1 MGDHT
6 TPMQETLQKCL
17 CSIQRQRRNIS
28 NNQKRIRKMKTII
41 CKFKSDGKDVKKTAI
56 INDSLDTLSISK
68 KSEATDIIEPD
79 TFDYEEWSIYFEVTD
94 TLAYEVVFKY
104 DQESHIKTLKPIK
117 AITWDGTDIDHVVIT
132 DVQKVSITI
141 R

>member
-94 TLAYEVVFKY
+94 TRAYEVVFKY

>member
-1 MGDHT
+1 MGEHT
-6 TPMQETLQKCL
+6 TSMQETLQECL
-17 CSIQRQRRNIS
+17 YAIQRQWRNIS

>member
-1 MGDHT
+1 MGEHT

>member
-1 MGDHT
+1 
-6 TPMQETLQKCL
+6 
-17 CSIQRQRRNIS
+17 
-28 NNQKRIRKMKTII
+28 MKTII

-94 TLAYEVVFKY
+94 TLAYE
-104 DQESHIKTLKPIK
+104 QESHIKTLKPIK

>member
-1 MGDHT
+1 
-6 TPMQETLQKCL
+6 
-17 CSIQRQRRNIS
+17 
-28 NNQKRIRKMKTII
+28 MKTII
-41 CKFKSDGKDVKKTAI
+41 CKFKSDGKEVSKTAI

-94 TLAYEVVFKY
+94 TLAYEVVFEY

-132 DVQKVSITI
+132 DVQKVSVTI

>member
-1 MGDHT
+1 
-6 TPMQETLQKCL
+6 
-17 CSIQRQRRNIS
+17 
-28 NNQKRIRKMKTII
+28 MKTII

-94 TLAYEVVFKY
+94 TLAYE
-104 DQESHIKTLKPIK
+104 
-117 AITWDGTDIDHVVIT
+117 
-132 DVQKVSITI
+132 
-141 R
+141 

>member
-1 MGDHT
+1 
-6 TPMQETLQKCL
+6 
-17 CSIQRQRRNIS
+17 
-28 NNQKRIRKMKTII
+28 MKTII

-104 DQESHIKTLKPIK
+104 DQESHIKTLKPSK

-132 DVQKVSITI
+132 DVQKVSVTI

>member
-1 MGDHT
+1 MGQHT
-6 TPMQETLQKCL
+6 TPMQETIQKCL
-17 CSIQRQRRNIS
+17 CAIQRQRRNIS

>member
-1 MGDHT
+1 MGKHT

-17 CSIQRQRRNIS
+17 CAIQRQRRNIS

-132 DVQKVSITI
+132 DVQKVRITI

>member
-1 MGDHT
+1 MGEHT
-6 TPMQETLQKCL
+6 TSMQETLQKRL
-17 CSIQRQRRNIS
+17 CAIQRQRRNIS
-28 NNQKRIRKMKTII
+28 NNQKRTRKMKKII
-41 CKFKSDGKDVKKTAI
+41 CKFKSDGKEVSKTAI

>member
-1 MGDHT
+1 MGQHT
-6 TPMQETLQKCL
+6 TSMQETIQKCL
-17 CSIQRQRRNIS
+17 CAIQRQRRNIS

-117 AITWDGTDIDHVVIT
+117 AITWDGTDIDNVIIT
-132 DVQKVSITI
+132 DAQKVSVTI